1 MAPKKSITEKIA
13 REKKEPEAPPTAEQ
27 AAPAAPE
34 PAPVEAAA
42 SELPLGEGAKV
53 AERVQERPAKKY
65 GSHDRDL
72 LARSIVDRVELLEKL
87 AKAARAEG
95 YEREA
100 GGIERDARI
109 LKEEHLPGFTEQT
122 SAPFNMGTEAKAHLR
137 KIARQCLMETVRL
150 SLVAEVPEWIPN
162 KAQNQAIQNQAALLA
177 VDLYRV
183 LTKVAREARAQGVL
197 DREVDEAA
205 VIEKAVRG
213 IASQGPK

>member
-1 MAPKKSITEKIA
+1 MPSDGAYALTLTREPVMAPKKSITEKIA

-53 AERVQERPAKKY
+53 A
-65 GSHDRDL
+65 
-72 LARSIVDRVELLEKL
+72 
-87 AKAARAEG
+87 
-95 YEREA
+95 EREA